1 MQIDL
6 YATEKVF
13 HHIPMD
19 PQKRPPM
26 RLIKLVLI
34 VRLYPLSESTNVE
47 MQFWHSHEVVQILE
61 WLRVELSLNMLN
73 TT

>member
-1 MQIDL
+1 
-6 YATEKVF
+6 
-13 HHIPMD
+13 MD

-34 VRLYPLSESTNVE
+34 VWLYPLSESTNVE

-61 WLRVELSLNMLN
+61 WYANWAFTERAEHNLILIGVMRDILLLE
-73 TT
+73 